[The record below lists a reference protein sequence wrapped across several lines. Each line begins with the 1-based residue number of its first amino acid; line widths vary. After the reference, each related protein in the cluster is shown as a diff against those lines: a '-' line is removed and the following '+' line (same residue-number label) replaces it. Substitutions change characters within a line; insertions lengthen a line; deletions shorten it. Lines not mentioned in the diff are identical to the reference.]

1 DGRPTGP
8 FRMGPEALAAF
19 EALKRRFTE
28 APILRHYDLALR
40 VKLETDASGYAVS
53 GILSQLFGA
62 DSAARWHPIA
72 FFSKKIA
79 PVQLRYD
86 TYDKELMAIVL
97 SMEHWGHYLRGAAV
111 TIGRVVVKFLPGLYF
126 KIEPP
131 LALEAAPLRD
141 GTDPLLAAVQ
151 GPNEG
156 CEGLRQPQ
164 PAGPSRPAHMQESWA
179 KTNRNEV
186 GGVPRLKPV
195 TSAIVYRL
203 YVPRKRT
210 VLVLAN
216 ETAYDPAS
224 APIHKLIGDL
234 QRKDAFVTGRRYES
248 GMIHGRTAGSL
259 GQDWKLG
266 DNGLLRKGV
275 ALYVPNSPALRD
287 EILTSCHDDL
297 YAGHFGFAYDWAA
310 KLALAEFSYNNS
322 IHDTTGKPPFY
333 LLYGYVPTI
342 DVKDT
347 AYEGGDVTTAQER
360 VEKLQAE
367 RKEIADTLRKATDAY
382 KNRKEYQTA
391 TPELEA
397 RRQIPRAIPGKT
409 GSQKPLVGVP
419 ASTPASLLD
428 P

>member
-1 DGRPTGP
+1 MSRLAGPLTDLLKTTRDGRPTGP
-8 FRMGPEALAAF
+8 FRIGPEALAAF

-28 APILRHYDLALR
+28 APILQHYDPALR

-72 FFSKKIA
+72 FFSKKMA
-79 PVQLRYD
+79 PVQLRQ
-86 TYDKELMAIVL
+86 
-97 SMEHWGHYLRGAAV
+97 
-111 TIGRVVVKFLPGLYF
+111 FLPGLYF

-156 CEGLRQPQ
+156 CEGLRHFKIELPLALEAAPLQDGTDPLLAAVQ
-164 PAGPSRPAHMQESWA
+164 GPNEGYRGPSRPAHMQESWA

-195 TSAIVYRL
+195 TGAVVYRL
-203 YVPRKRT
+203 HVPRKRT

-297 YAGHFGFAYDWAA
+297 YARSS
-310 KLALAEFSYNNS
+310 EMM
-322 IHDTTGKPPFY
+322 
-333 LLYGYVPTI
+333 
-342 DVKDT
+342 
-347 AYEGGDVTTAQER
+347 
-360 VEKLQAE
+360 
-367 RKEIADTLRKATDAY
+367 
-382 KNRKEYQTA
+382 
-391 TPELEA
+391 
-397 RRQIPRAIPGKT
+397 
-409 GSQKPLVGVP
+409 
-419 ASTPASLLD
+419 AS
-428 P
+428 